1 MKLFIAEKP
10 ELGRAI
16 AEGLD
21 GNYKSGEGYIQK
33 GDNIVTWAFGHILE
47 LAKPEEYDEKYK
59 LWKLEDLP
67 LPIKE
72 FKYLPKKESK
82 KQLKIICDLIHSD
95 KITSIVNCGDAD
107 DEGQILVDEI
117 IQYSKTSKPVFRV
130 LINDLTPKAVKEEIA
145 KIKPNA
151 DFKGMSERGFARSQ
165 ADWIVGI
172 NLTRAYT
179 IMARKNGYE
188 GILSVGRVQ
197 TPILALI
204 VNRDKEF
211 ENFKSI
217 NYYSLL
223 GDFNINNNTIKARL
237 KTEDKILDENLA
249 KEIKESC
256 ENQNAKINLK
266 IENKKEYPPLPYNLL
281 VLQAECAKLFGFSP
295 DKTLEIT
302 QILREKHKAITYNR
316 SDCQYLPET
325 MFEQAPNILNI
336 IKENLNSNDEI
347 QALID
352 SSDLTIKSKAF
363 NDANISAHYGIIPT
377 QNKISS
383 QLTQDE
389 LVVYNLIAKR
399 FIIQFFHPREYQ
411 TTTINLEVNQRI
423 FTATQNK
430 TTKSGFR
437 SLWQNIDSEEEQ
449 ENNENDINDLSI
461 LKNGDIA
468 KCSLIQIEKKQTK
481 PRPYYT
487 MTTLLKDLNSVAKY
501 VSDER
506 IKKLL
511 IEKDKDKK
519 GESGGIGTPATRSNH
534 IKTLIEREYIE
545 VSKDKKQI
553 IKSTKKGR
561 DLIKLSPKSLITP
574 DMTALW
580 FEQQKMIEISE
591 LRREQFLEEITKEV
605 ISEIQRIDKNQ
616 EFKIL
621 DNENKP
627 KIQCPQ
633 CNKGFLTKRKG
644 KYGNFWGCS
653 EFKQGCKAIYPDNK
667 GTPNF
672 ETKQASND
680 TTHKCPQCNKG
691 FLQRIKSK
699 NGNSWW
705 WGCSEFKQGCKAIY
719 PDNKGTPNFETKQAS
734 NDTTHKCPQCNKGF
748 LQRIKSKN
756 GNSWWWGCSEFK
768 QGCKAM
774 YYDDNGKP
782 KIINV

>member
-1 MKLFIAEKP
+1 MRLFIAEKP

-21 GNYKSGEGYIQK
+21 GNYKNGEGHIQK
-33 GDNIVTWAFGHILE
+33 GNNIVTWAFGHILE

-82 KQLKIICDLIHSD
+82 KQLKIICDLIHND

-188 GILSVGRVQ
+188 GVLSVGRVQ
-197 TPILALI
+197 TPILSLI

-217 NYYSLL
+217 DYYSLL

-302 QILREKHKAITYNR
+302 QNLREKHKAITYNR

-347 QALID
+347 QALIA

-633 CNKGFLTKRKG
+633 CNKGFL
-644 KYGNFWGCS
+644 
-653 EFKQGCKAIYPDNK
+653 
-667 GTPNF
+667 
-672 ETKQASND
+672 
-680 TTHKCPQCNKG
+680 
-691 FLQRIKSK
+691 
-699 NGNSWW
+699 
-705 WGCSEFKQGCKAIY
+705 
-719 PDNKGTPNFETKQAS
+719 
-734 NDTTHKCPQCNKGF
+734 
-748 LQRIKSKN
+748 QRIKSKN

>member
-145 KIKPNA
+145 KINPNA

-347 QALID
+347 QALIA

-705 WGCSEFKQGCKAIY
+705 WGCSEFKQGCKA
-719 PDNKGTPNFETKQAS
+719 
-734 NDTTHKCPQCNKGF
+734 
-748 LQRIKSKN
+748 
-756 GNSWWWGCSEFK
+756 
-768 QGCKAM
+768 M

>member
-347 QALID
+347 QALIA

-553 IKSTKKGR
+553 IKSTKK
-561 DLIKLSPKSLITP
+561 
-574 DMTALW
+574 
-580 FEQQKMIEISE
+580 
-591 LRREQFLEEITKEV
+591 
-605 ISEIQRIDKNQ
+605 
-616 EFKIL
+616 
-621 DNENKP
+621 
-627 KIQCPQ
+627 
-633 CNKGFLTKRKG
+633 
-644 KYGNFWGCS
+644 
-653 EFKQGCKAIYPDNK
+653 
-667 GTPNF
+667 
-672 ETKQASND
+672 
-680 TTHKCPQCNKG
+680 
-691 FLQRIKSK
+691 
-699 NGNSWW
+699 
-705 WGCSEFKQGCKAIY
+705 
-719 PDNKGTPNFETKQAS
+719 
-734 NDTTHKCPQCNKGF
+734 
-748 LQRIKSKN
+748 
-756 GNSWWWGCSEFK
+756 
-768 QGCKAM
+768 
-774 YYDDNGKP
+774 
-782 KIINV
+782 

>member
-1 MKLFIAEKP
+1 MRLFIAEKP

-197 TPILALI
+197 TPILSLI

-347 QALID
+347 QALIA

-437 SLWQNIDSEEEQ
+437 SLWQNVDSEEEQ

-511 IEKDKDKK
+511 MEKDKDKK

-633 CNKGFLTKRKG
+633 CNKGFL
-644 KYGNFWGCS
+644 
-653 EFKQGCKAIYPDNK
+653 
-667 GTPNF
+667 
-672 ETKQASND
+672 
-680 TTHKCPQCNKG
+680 
-691 FLQRIKSK
+691 
-699 NGNSWW
+699 
-705 WGCSEFKQGCKAIY
+705 
-719 PDNKGTPNFETKQAS
+719 
-734 NDTTHKCPQCNKGF
+734 
-748 LQRIKSKN
+748 QRIKSKN

-774 YYDDNGKP
+774 YYDN
-782 KIINV
+782 NN

>member
-1 MKLFIAEKP
+1 MRLFIAEKP

-197 TPILALI
+197 TPILSLI

-347 QALID
+347 QALIA

-437 SLWQNIDSEEEQ
+437 SLWQNVDSEEEQ

-511 IEKDKDKK
+511 MEKDKDKK

-633 CNKGFLTKRKG
+633 CNKGFL
-644 KYGNFWGCS
+644 
-653 EFKQGCKAIYPDNK
+653 
-667 GTPNF
+667 
-672 ETKQASND
+672 
-680 TTHKCPQCNKG
+680 
-691 FLQRIKSK
+691 
-699 NGNSWW
+699 
-705 WGCSEFKQGCKAIY
+705 
-719 PDNKGTPNFETKQAS
+719 
-734 NDTTHKCPQCNKGF
+734 
-748 LQRIKSKN
+748 QRIKSKN

>member
-1 MKLFIAEKP
+1 MRLFIAEKP

-197 TPILALI
+197 TPILSLI
-204 VNRDKEF
+204 VNRDKKF

-347 QALID
+347 QALIA

-705 WGCSEFKQGCKAIY
+705 WGCSEFKQGCKA
-719 PDNKGTPNFETKQAS
+719 
-734 NDTTHKCPQCNKGF
+734 
-748 LQRIKSKN
+748 
-756 GNSWWWGCSEFK
+756 
-768 QGCKAM
+768 M
-774 YYDDNGKP
+774 YYD
-782 KIINV
+782 

>member
-1 MKLFIAEKP
+1 MRLFIAEKP
-10 ELGRAI
+10 ELGKAI

-302 QILREKHKAITYNR
+302 QNLREKHKAITYNR

-347 QALID
+347 QALIA

-621 DNENKP
+621 DNENKA

-653 EFKQGCKAIYPDNK
+653 EFKQGCKA
-667 GTPNF
+667 
-672 ETKQASND
+672 
-680 TTHKCPQCNKG
+680 
-691 FLQRIKSK
+691 
-699 NGNSWW
+699 
-705 WGCSEFKQGCKAIY
+705 
-719 PDNKGTPNFETKQAS
+719 
-734 NDTTHKCPQCNKGF
+734 
-748 LQRIKSKN
+748 
-756 GNSWWWGCSEFK
+756 
-768 QGCKAM
+768 M

>member
-1 MKLFIAEKP
+1 MRLFIAEKP

-117 IQYSKTSKPVFRV
+117 VQYSKTSKPVFRV

-188 GILSVGRVQ
+188 DVLSVGRVQ

-217 NYYSLL
+217 DYFSLL

-249 KEIKESC
+249 KEIKKSC

-302 QILREKHKAITYNR
+302 QNLREKHKAITYNR

-347 QALID
+347 QALIA

-411 TTTINLEVNQRI
+411 TNTINLEVNQRI

-437 SLWQNIDSEEEQ
+437 SLWQNVDSEEEQ

-468 KCSLIQIEKKQTK
+468 KCSLMQIEKKQTK

-705 WGCSEFKQGCKAIY
+705 WGCSEFKQGCKA
-719 PDNKGTPNFETKQAS
+719 
-734 NDTTHKCPQCNKGF
+734 
-748 LQRIKSKN
+748 
-756 GNSWWWGCSEFK
+756 
-768 QGCKAM
+768 M

-782 KIINV
+782 

>member
-1 MKLFIAEKP
+1 MRLFIAEKP

-197 TPILALI
+197 TPILSLI

-347 QALID
+347 QALIA

-437 SLWQNIDSEEEQ
+437 SLWQNVDSEEEQ

-511 IEKDKDKK
+511 MEKDKDKK

-545 VSKDKKQI
+545 VSKDKK
-553 IKSTKKGR
+553 
-561 DLIKLSPKSLITP
+561 
-574 DMTALW
+574 
-580 FEQQKMIEISE
+580 
-591 LRREQFLEEITKEV
+591 
-605 ISEIQRIDKNQ
+605 
-616 EFKIL
+616 
-621 DNENKP
+621 
-627 KIQCPQ
+627 
-633 CNKGFLTKRKG
+633 
-644 KYGNFWGCS
+644 
-653 EFKQGCKAIYPDNK
+653 
-667 GTPNF
+667 
-672 ETKQASND
+672 
-680 TTHKCPQCNKG
+680 
-691 FLQRIKSK
+691 
-699 NGNSWW
+699 
-705 WGCSEFKQGCKAIY
+705 
-719 PDNKGTPNFETKQAS
+719 
-734 NDTTHKCPQCNKGF
+734 
-748 LQRIKSKN
+748 
-756 GNSWWWGCSEFK
+756 
-768 QGCKAM
+768 
-774 YYDDNGKP
+774 
-782 KIINV
+782 

>member
-1 MKLFIAEKP
+1 MRLFIAEKP

-107 DEGQILVDEI
+107 DEGQILIDEI
-117 IQYSKTSKPVFRV
+117 VQYSKTSKPVFRV

-249 KEIKESC
+249 KEIKKSC

-302 QILREKHKAITYNR
+302 QNLREKHKAITYNR

-347 QALID
+347 QALIA

-705 WGCSEFKQGCKAIY
+705 WGCSEFKQGCKA
-719 PDNKGTPNFETKQAS
+719 
-734 NDTTHKCPQCNKGF
+734 
-748 LQRIKSKN
+748 
-756 GNSWWWGCSEFK
+756 
-768 QGCKAM
+768 M

>member
-1 MKLFIAEKP
+1 MRLFIAEKP
-10 ELGRAI
+10 ELGKAI

-302 QILREKHKAITYNR
+302 QNLREKHKAITYNR

-347 QALID
+347 QALIA

-621 DNENKP
+621 DN
-627 KIQCPQ
+627 
-633 CNKGFLTKRKG
+633 
-644 KYGNFWGCS
+644 
-653 EFKQGCKAIYPDNK
+653 
-667 GTPNF
+667 
-672 ETKQASND
+672 
-680 TTHKCPQCNKG
+680 
-691 FLQRIKSK
+691 
-699 NGNSWW
+699 
-705 WGCSEFKQGCKAIY
+705 
-719 PDNKGTPNFETKQAS
+719 
-734 NDTTHKCPQCNKGF
+734 
-748 LQRIKSKN
+748 
-756 GNSWWWGCSEFK
+756 
-768 QGCKAM
+768 
-774 YYDDNGKP
+774 
-782 KIINV
+782 

>member
-1 MKLFIAEKP
+1 MRLFIAEKP

-197 TPILALI
+197 TPILSLI

-347 QALID
+347 QALIA

-437 SLWQNIDSEEEQ
+437 SLWQNVDSEEEQ

-511 IEKDKDKK
+511 MEKDKDKK

-591 LRREQFLEEITKEV
+591 LRRGQFLEEITKEV

-633 CNKGFLTKRKG
+633 CNKGFL
-644 KYGNFWGCS
+644 
-653 EFKQGCKAIYPDNK
+653 
-667 GTPNF
+667 
-672 ETKQASND
+672 
-680 TTHKCPQCNKG
+680 
-691 FLQRIKSK
+691 
-699 NGNSWW
+699 
-705 WGCSEFKQGCKAIY
+705 
-719 PDNKGTPNFETKQAS
+719 
-734 NDTTHKCPQCNKGF
+734 
-748 LQRIKSKN
+748 QRIKSKN

-774 YYDDNGKP
+774 YYDNNRKP

>member
-1 MKLFIAEKP
+1 MRLFIAEKP

-82 KQLKIICDLIHSD
+82 KQLKIICNLIHSD

-188 GILSVGRVQ
+188 GVLSVGRVQ
-197 TPILALI
+197 TPILSLI

-217 NYYSLL
+217 DYYSLL

-302 QILREKHKAITYNR
+302 QNLREKHKAITYNR

-347 QALID
+347 QALIA

-411 TTTINLEVNQRI
+411 TNTINLEVNQRI

-437 SLWQNIDSEEEQ
+437 SLWQNVDSEEEQ

-481 PRPYYT
+481 PHPYYT

-511 IEKDKDKK
+511 MEKDKDKK

-653 EFKQGCKAIYPDNK
+653 EYM
-667 GTPNF
+667 
-672 ETKQASND
+672 E
-680 TTHKCPQCNKG
+680 
-691 FLQRIKSK
+691 
-699 NGNSWW
+699 
-705 WGCSEFKQGCKAIY
+705 GCKAIY

-774 YYDDNGKP
+774 YYDNNNGKP

>member
-347 QALID
+347 QALIA

-633 CNKGFLTKRKG
+633 CNKGFL
-644 KYGNFWGCS
+644 
-653 EFKQGCKAIYPDNK
+653 
-667 GTPNF
+667 
-672 ETKQASND
+672 
-680 TTHKCPQCNKG
+680 
-691 FLQRIKSK
+691 
-699 NGNSWW
+699 
-705 WGCSEFKQGCKAIY
+705 
-719 PDNKGTPNFETKQAS
+719 
-734 NDTTHKCPQCNKGF
+734 
-748 LQRIKSKN
+748 QRIKSKN

-782 KIINV
+782 

>member
-1 MKLFIAEKP
+1 MRLFIAEKP

-95 KITSIVNCGDAD
+95 KIISIVNCGDAD

-197 TPILALI
+197 TPILSLI

-347 QALID
+347 QALIA

-437 SLWQNIDSEEEQ
+437 SLWQNVDSEEEQ

-511 IEKDKDKK
+511 MEKDKDKK

-633 CNKGFLTKRKG
+633 CNKGFL
-644 KYGNFWGCS
+644 
-653 EFKQGCKAIYPDNK
+653 
-667 GTPNF
+667 
-672 ETKQASND
+672 
-680 TTHKCPQCNKG
+680 
-691 FLQRIKSK
+691 
-699 NGNSWW
+699 
-705 WGCSEFKQGCKAIY
+705 
-719 PDNKGTPNFETKQAS
+719 
-734 NDTTHKCPQCNKGF
+734 
-748 LQRIKSKN
+748 QRIKSKN

-774 YYDDNGKP
+774 YYDNNNGKP

>member
-1 MKLFIAEKP
+1 MRLFIAEKP

-188 GILSVGRVQ
+188 GVLSVGRVQ
-197 TPILALI
+197 TPILSLI

-217 NYYSLL
+217 DYYSLL

-302 QILREKHKAITYNR
+302 QNLREKHKAITYNR

-347 QALID
+347 QALIA

-437 SLWQNIDSEEEQ
+437 SLWQNVDSEEEQ

-633 CNKGFLTKRKG
+633 CNKGFL
-644 KYGNFWGCS
+644 
-653 EFKQGCKAIYPDNK
+653 
-667 GTPNF
+667 
-672 ETKQASND
+672 
-680 TTHKCPQCNKG
+680 
-691 FLQRIKSK
+691 
-699 NGNSWW
+699 
-705 WGCSEFKQGCKAIY
+705 
-719 PDNKGTPNFETKQAS
+719 
-734 NDTTHKCPQCNKGF
+734 
-748 LQRIKSKN
+748 QRIKSKN

>member
-1 MKLFIAEKP
+1 MRLFIAEKP

-117 IQYSKTSKPVFRV
+117 VQYSKTSKPVFRV

-188 GILSVGRVQ
+188 GVLSVGRVQ
-197 TPILALI
+197 TPILSLI

-217 NYYSLL
+217 DYYSLL

-249 KEIKESC
+249 KEIKKSC

-302 QILREKHKAITYNR
+302 QNLREKHKAITYNR

-347 QALID
+347 QALIA

-437 SLWQNIDSEEEQ
+437 SLWQNVDSEEEQ

-468 KCSLIQIEKKQTK
+468 KCSLIEIEKKQTK

-511 IEKDKDKK
+511 MEKDKDKK

-653 EFKQGCKAIYPDNK
+653 EYM
-667 GTPNF
+667 
-672 ETKQASND
+672 E
-680 TTHKCPQCNKG
+680 
-691 FLQRIKSK
+691 
-699 NGNSWW
+699 
-705 WGCSEFKQGCKAIY
+705 GCKAIY

>member
-1 MKLFIAEKP
+1 MRLFIAEKP

-117 IQYSKTSKPVFRV
+117 VQYSKTSKPVFRV

-188 GILSVGRVQ
+188 GVLSVGRVQ
-197 TPILALI
+197 TPILSLI

-217 NYYSLL
+217 DYYSLL

-302 QILREKHKAITYNR
+302 QNLREKHKAITYNR

-347 QALID
+347 QALIA

-411 TTTINLEVNQRI
+411 TNTINLEVNQRI
-423 FTATQNK
+423 FTATRNK

-437 SLWQNIDSEEEQ
+437 SLWQNVDSEEEQ

-511 IEKDKDKK
+511 MEKDKDKK

-653 EFKQGCKAIYPDNK
+653 EYM
-667 GTPNF
+667 
-672 ETKQASND
+672 E
-680 TTHKCPQCNKG
+680 
-691 FLQRIKSK
+691 
-699 NGNSWW
+699 
-705 WGCSEFKQGCKAIY
+705 GCKAIY

>member
-1 MKLFIAEKP
+1 MRLFIAEKP
-10 ELGRAI
+10 ELGKAI

-302 QILREKHKAITYNR
+302 QNLREKHKAITYNR

-347 QALID
+347 QALIA

-545 VSKDKKQI
+545 VSK
-553 IKSTKKGR
+553 
-561 DLIKLSPKSLITP
+561 
-574 DMTALW
+574 
-580 FEQQKMIEISE
+580 
-591 LRREQFLEEITKEV
+591 
-605 ISEIQRIDKNQ
+605 
-616 EFKIL
+616 
-621 DNENKP
+621 
-627 KIQCPQ
+627 
-633 CNKGFLTKRKG
+633 
-644 KYGNFWGCS
+644 
-653 EFKQGCKAIYPDNK
+653 
-667 GTPNF
+667 
-672 ETKQASND
+672 
-680 TTHKCPQCNKG
+680 
-691 FLQRIKSK
+691 
-699 NGNSWW
+699 
-705 WGCSEFKQGCKAIY
+705 
-719 PDNKGTPNFETKQAS
+719 
-734 NDTTHKCPQCNKGF
+734 
-748 LQRIKSKN
+748 
-756 GNSWWWGCSEFK
+756 
-768 QGCKAM
+768 
-774 YYDDNGKP
+774 
-782 KIINV
+782 

>member
-1 MKLFIAEKP
+1 MRLFIAEKP
-10 ELGRAI
+10 ELGKAI

-302 QILREKHKAITYNR
+302 QNLREKHKAITYNR

-336 IKENLNSNDEI
+336 IKENLNFNDEI
-347 QALID
+347 QALIA

-633 CNKGFLTKRKG
+633 CNKGFL
-644 KYGNFWGCS
+644 
-653 EFKQGCKAIYPDNK
+653 
-667 GTPNF
+667 
-672 ETKQASND
+672 
-680 TTHKCPQCNKG
+680 
-691 FLQRIKSK
+691 
-699 NGNSWW
+699 
-705 WGCSEFKQGCKAIY
+705 
-719 PDNKGTPNFETKQAS
+719 
-734 NDTTHKCPQCNKGF
+734 
-748 LQRIKSKN
+748 QRIKSKN

>member
-1 MKLFIAEKP
+1 MRLFIAEKP

-347 QALID
+347 QALIA

-437 SLWQNIDSEEEQ
+437 SLWQNVDSEEEQ

-511 IEKDKDKK
+511 MEKDKDKK

-633 CNKGFLTKRKG
+633 CNKGFL
-644 KYGNFWGCS
+644 
-653 EFKQGCKAIYPDNK
+653 
-667 GTPNF
+667 
-672 ETKQASND
+672 
-680 TTHKCPQCNKG
+680 
-691 FLQRIKSK
+691 
-699 NGNSWW
+699 
-705 WGCSEFKQGCKAIY
+705 
-719 PDNKGTPNFETKQAS
+719 
-734 NDTTHKCPQCNKGF
+734 
-748 LQRIKSKN
+748 QRIKSKN

-774 YYDDNGKP
+774 YYD
-782 KIINV
+782 

>member
-1 MKLFIAEKP
+1 MRLFIAEKP

-197 TPILALI
+197 TPILSLI

-347 QALID
+347 QALIA

-437 SLWQNIDSEEEQ
+437 SLWQNVDSEEEQ

-511 IEKDKDKK
+511 MEKDKDKK

-633 CNKGFLTKRKG
+633 CNKGFL
-644 KYGNFWGCS
+644 
-653 EFKQGCKAIYPDNK
+653 
-667 GTPNF
+667 
-672 ETKQASND
+672 
-680 TTHKCPQCNKG
+680 
-691 FLQRIKSK
+691 
-699 NGNSWW
+699 
-705 WGCSEFKQGCKAIY
+705 
-719 PDNKGTPNFETKQAS
+719 
-734 NDTTHKCPQCNKGF
+734 
-748 LQRIKSKN
+748 QRIKSKN

-774 YYDDNGKP
+774 YYDD
-782 KIINV
+782 

>member
-1 MKLFIAEKP
+1 MRLFIAEKP

-197 TPILALI
+197 TPILSLI

-347 QALID
+347 QALIA

-437 SLWQNIDSEEEQ
+437 SLWQNVDSEEEQ

-511 IEKDKDKK
+511 MEKDKDKK

-633 CNKGFLTKRKG
+633 CNKGFL
-644 KYGNFWGCS
+644 
-653 EFKQGCKAIYPDNK
+653 
-667 GTPNF
+667 
-672 ETKQASND
+672 
-680 TTHKCPQCNKG
+680 
-691 FLQRIKSK
+691 
-699 NGNSWW
+699 
-705 WGCSEFKQGCKAIY
+705 
-719 PDNKGTPNFETKQAS
+719 
-734 NDTTHKCPQCNKGF
+734 
-748 LQRIKSKN
+748 QRIKSKN

-774 YYDDNGKP
+774 YY
-782 KIINV
+782 

>member
-1 MKLFIAEKP
+1 MRLFIAEKP

-188 GILSVGRVQ
+188 GVLSVGRVQ

-302 QILREKHKAITYNR
+302 QNLREKHKAITYNR

-347 QALID
+347 QALIA

-633 CNKGFLTKRKG
+633 CNKGFL
-644 KYGNFWGCS
+644 
-653 EFKQGCKAIYPDNK
+653 
-667 GTPNF
+667 
-672 ETKQASND
+672 
-680 TTHKCPQCNKG
+680 
-691 FLQRIKSK
+691 
-699 NGNSWW
+699 
-705 WGCSEFKQGCKAIY
+705 
-719 PDNKGTPNFETKQAS
+719 
-734 NDTTHKCPQCNKGF
+734 
-748 LQRIKSKN
+748 QRIKSKN

>member
-1 MKLFIAEKP
+1 MRLFIAEKP

-33 GDNIVTWAFGHILE
+33 GDNIITWAFGHILE

-145 KIKPNA
+145 KIKSNA

-188 GILSVGRVQ
+188 GVLSVGRVQ

-217 NYYSLL
+217 DYFSLL

-249 KEIKESC
+249 KEIKKSC

-302 QILREKHKAITYNR
+302 QNLREKHKAITYNR

-347 QALID
+347 QALIA

-437 SLWQNIDSEEEQ
+437 SLWQNVDSEEEQ

-468 KCSLIQIEKKQTK
+468 KCSLIEIEKKQTK

-511 IEKDKDKK
+511 MEKDKDKK

-653 EFKQGCKAIYPDNK
+653 EYMEGCKAIYPDNK

-672 ETKQASND
+672 ETKQAS
-680 TTHKCPQCNKG
+680 K
-691 FLQRIKSK
+691 QR
-699 NGNSWW
+699 
-705 WGCSEFKQGCKAIY
+705 
-719 PDNKGTPNFETKQAS
+719 
-734 NDTTHKCPQCNKGF
+734 
-748 LQRIKSKN
+748 
-756 GNSWWWGCSEFK
+756 
-768 QGCKAM
+768 
-774 YYDDNGKP
+774 YYS
-782 KIINV
+782 

>member
-1 MKLFIAEKP
+1 MRLFIAEKP

-107 DEGQILVDEI
+107 DEGQILIDEI
-117 IQYSKTSKPVFRV
+117 VQYSKTSKPVFRV

-249 KEIKESC
+249 KEIKKSC

-302 QILREKHKAITYNR
+302 QNLREKHKAITYNR

-347 QALID
+347 QALIA

-705 WGCSEFKQGCKAIY
+705 WGCSEFKQGCKA
-719 PDNKGTPNFETKQAS
+719 
-734 NDTTHKCPQCNKGF
+734 
-748 LQRIKSKN
+748 
-756 GNSWWWGCSEFK
+756 
-768 QGCKAM
+768 M
-774 YYDDNGKP
+774 YYDD
-782 KIINV
+782 

>member
-1 MKLFIAEKP
+1 MRLFIAEKP

-117 IQYSKTSKPVFRV
+117 VQYSKTSKPVFRV

-188 GILSVGRVQ
+188 GVLSVGRVQ

-217 NYYSLL
+217 DYFSLL

-302 QILREKHKAITYNR
+302 QNLREKHKAITYNR

-347 QALID
+347 QALIA

-411 TTTINLEVNQRI
+411 TNTINLEVNQRI

-545 VSKDKKQI
+545 VSKDKKTNYQI
-553 IKSTKKGR
+553 
-561 DLIKLSPKSLITP
+561 
-574 DMTALW
+574 
-580 FEQQKMIEISE
+580 
-591 LRREQFLEEITKEV
+591 
-605 ISEIQRIDKNQ
+605 
-616 EFKIL
+616 
-621 DNENKP
+621 
-627 KIQCPQ
+627 
-633 CNKGFLTKRKG
+633 
-644 KYGNFWGCS
+644 
-653 EFKQGCKAIYPDNK
+653 
-667 GTPNF
+667 
-672 ETKQASND
+672 
-680 TTHKCPQCNKG
+680 H
-691 FLQRIKSK
+691 
-699 NGNSWW
+699 
-705 WGCSEFKQGCKAIY
+705 
-719 PDNKGTPNFETKQAS
+719 
-734 NDTTHKCPQCNKGF
+734 
-748 LQRIKSKN
+748 
-756 GNSWWWGCSEFK
+756 
-768 QGCKAM
+768 
-774 YYDDNGKP
+774 
-782 KIINV
+782 

>member
-1 MKLFIAEKP
+1 MRLFIAEKP
-10 ELGRAI
+10 ELGKAI

-217 NYYSLL
+217 DYFSLL

-302 QILREKHKAITYNR
+302 QNLREKHKAITYNR

-347 QALID
+347 QALIA

-437 SLWQNIDSEEEQ
+437 SLWQNVDSEEEQ

-511 IEKDKDKK
+511 MEKDKDKK

-633 CNKGFLTKRKG
+633 CNKGFL
-644 KYGNFWGCS
+644 
-653 EFKQGCKAIYPDNK
+653 
-667 GTPNF
+667 
-672 ETKQASND
+672 
-680 TTHKCPQCNKG
+680 
-691 FLQRIKSK
+691 
-699 NGNSWW
+699 
-705 WGCSEFKQGCKAIY
+705 
-719 PDNKGTPNFETKQAS
+719 
-734 NDTTHKCPQCNKGF
+734 
-748 LQRIKSKN
+748 QRIKSKN

>member
-1 MKLFIAEKP
+1 MRLFIAEKP

-145 KIKPNA
+145 KIKSNA

-188 GILSVGRVQ
+188 GVLSVGRVQ

-217 NYYSLL
+217 DYFSLL

-249 KEIKESC
+249 KEIKKSC

-302 QILREKHKAITYNR
+302 QNLREKHKAITYNR

-347 QALID
+347 QALIA

-437 SLWQNIDSEEEQ
+437 SLWQNVDSEEEQ

-511 IEKDKDKK
+511 MEKDKDKK

-633 CNKGFLTKRKG
+633 CNKGFLIKRKG

-653 EFKQGCKAIYPDNK
+653 EYMEGCKAIYPDNK
-667 GTPNF
+667 GTP
-672 ETKQASND
+672 S
-680 TTHKCPQCNKG
+680 
-691 FLQRIKSK
+691 
-699 NGNSWW
+699 
-705 WGCSEFKQGCKAIY
+705 
-719 PDNKGTPNFETKQAS
+719 FETKQAS

-774 YYDDNGKP
+774 YYDDNDNGKP

>member
-1 MKLFIAEKP
+1 MRLFIAEKP

-179 IMARKNGYE
+179 IMARKNGYD
-188 GILSVGRVQ
+188 GVLSVGRVQ
-197 TPILALI
+197 TPILSLI

-217 NYYSLL
+217 DYYSLL

-237 KTEDKILDENLA
+237 KTEDKILNENLA

-302 QILREKHKAITYNR
+302 QNLREKHKAITYNR

-325 MFEQAPNILNI
+325 MFKQAPNILNI

-347 QALID
+347 QALIA

-411 TTTINLEVNQRI
+411 TSTINLEVNQRI

-437 SLWQNIDSEEEQ
+437 SLWQNVDSEEEQ

-511 IEKDKDKK
+511 MEKDKDKK

-633 CNKGFLTKRKG
+633 CNKGFL
-644 KYGNFWGCS
+644 
-653 EFKQGCKAIYPDNK
+653 
-667 GTPNF
+667 
-672 ETKQASND
+672 
-680 TTHKCPQCNKG
+680 
-691 FLQRIKSK
+691 
-699 NGNSWW
+699 
-705 WGCSEFKQGCKAIY
+705 
-719 PDNKGTPNFETKQAS
+719 
-734 NDTTHKCPQCNKGF
+734 
-748 LQRIKSKN
+748 QRIKSKN

>member
-1 MKLFIAEKP
+1 MRLFIAEKP

-347 QALID
+347 QALIA

-437 SLWQNIDSEEEQ
+437 SLWQNVDSEEEQ

-511 IEKDKDKK
+511 MEKDKDKK

-633 CNKGFLTKRKG
+633 CNKGFL
-644 KYGNFWGCS
+644 
-653 EFKQGCKAIYPDNK
+653 
-667 GTPNF
+667 
-672 ETKQASND
+672 
-680 TTHKCPQCNKG
+680 
-691 FLQRIKSK
+691 
-699 NGNSWW
+699 
-705 WGCSEFKQGCKAIY
+705 
-719 PDNKGTPNFETKQAS
+719 
-734 NDTTHKCPQCNKGF
+734 
-748 LQRIKSKN
+748 QRIKSKN

-774 YYDDNGKP
+774 YYDNNNGKP

>member
-347 QALID
+347 QALIA

-633 CNKGFLTKRKG
+633 CN
-644 KYGNFWGCS
+644 
-653 EFKQGCKAIYPDNK
+653 
-667 GTPNF
+667 
-672 ETKQASND
+672 
-680 TTHKCPQCNKG
+680 
-691 FLQRIKSK
+691 
-699 NGNSWW
+699 
-705 WGCSEFKQGCKAIY
+705 
-719 PDNKGTPNFETKQAS
+719 
-734 NDTTHKCPQCNKGF
+734 
-748 LQRIKSKN
+748 
-756 GNSWWWGCSEFK
+756 
-768 QGCKAM
+768 
-774 YYDDNGKP
+774 
-782 KIINV
+782 

>member
-1 MKLFIAEKP
+1 
-10 ELGRAI
+10 
-16 AEGLD
+16 
-21 GNYKSGEGYIQK
+21 
-33 GDNIVTWAFGHILE
+33 
-47 LAKPEEYDEKYK
+47 
-59 LWKLEDLP
+59 
-67 LPIKE
+67 
-72 FKYLPKKESK
+72 
-82 KQLKIICDLIHSD
+82 
-95 KITSIVNCGDAD
+95 
-107 DEGQILVDEI
+107 
-117 IQYSKTSKPVFRV
+117 
-130 LINDLTPKAVKEEIA
+130 DLTPKAVKEEIA

-197 TPILALI
+197 TPILSLI

-347 QALID
+347 QALIA

-437 SLWQNIDSEEEQ
+437 SLWQNVDSEEEQ

-511 IEKDKDKK
+511 MEKDKDKK

-633 CNKGFLTKRKG
+633 CNKGFL
-644 KYGNFWGCS
+644 
-653 EFKQGCKAIYPDNK
+653 
-667 GTPNF
+667 
-672 ETKQASND
+672 
-680 TTHKCPQCNKG
+680 
-691 FLQRIKSK
+691 
-699 NGNSWW
+699 
-705 WGCSEFKQGCKAIY
+705 
-719 PDNKGTPNFETKQAS
+719 
-734 NDTTHKCPQCNKGF
+734 
-748 LQRIKSKN
+748 QRIKSKN

-774 YYDDNGKP
+774 YYDNNNGKP

>member
-1 MKLFIAEKP
+1 MRLFIAEKP
-10 ELGRAI
+10 ELGKAI

-130 LINDLTPKAVKEEIA
+130 LINDLTPKTVKEEIA

-302 QILREKHKAITYNR
+302 QNLREKHKAITYNR

-347 QALID
+347 QALIA

-633 CNKGFLTKRKG
+633 CNKGFL
-644 KYGNFWGCS
+644 
-653 EFKQGCKAIYPDNK
+653 
-667 GTPNF
+667 
-672 ETKQASND
+672 
-680 TTHKCPQCNKG
+680 
-691 FLQRIKSK
+691 
-699 NGNSWW
+699 
-705 WGCSEFKQGCKAIY
+705 
-719 PDNKGTPNFETKQAS
+719 
-734 NDTTHKCPQCNKGF
+734 
-748 LQRIKSKN
+748 QRIKSKN

>member
-1 MKLFIAEKP
+1 MRLFIAEKP

-59 LWKLEDLP
+59 LWKFEDLP

-117 IQYSKTSKPVFRV
+117 VQYSKTSKPVFRV

-188 GILSVGRVQ
+188 GVLSVGRVQ

-217 NYYSLL
+217 DYFSLL

-249 KEIKESC
+249 KEIKKSC

-302 QILREKHKAITYNR
+302 QNLREKHKAITYNR

-347 QALID
+347 QALIA

-411 TTTINLEVNQRI
+411 TNTINLEVNQRI

-437 SLWQNIDSEEEQ
+437 SLWQNVDSEEEQ

-511 IEKDKDKK
+511 MEKDKDKK

-705 WGCSEFKQGCKAIY
+705 WGCSEFKQGCKA
-719 PDNKGTPNFETKQAS
+719 
-734 NDTTHKCPQCNKGF
+734 
-748 LQRIKSKN
+748 
-756 GNSWWWGCSEFK
+756 
-768 QGCKAM
+768 M

>member
-1 MKLFIAEKP
+1 MRLFIAEKP
-10 ELGRAI
+10 ELGKAI

-302 QILREKHKAITYNR
+302 QNLREKHKAITYNR

-347 QALID
+347 QALIA

-423 FTATQNK
+423 FTATQN
-430 TTKSGFR
+430 
-437 SLWQNIDSEEEQ
+437 
-449 ENNENDINDLSI
+449 
-461 LKNGDIA
+461 
-468 KCSLIQIEKKQTK
+468 
-481 PRPYYT
+481 
-487 MTTLLKDLNSVAKY
+487 
-501 VSDER
+501 
-506 IKKLL
+506 
-511 IEKDKDKK
+511 
-519 GESGGIGTPATRSNH
+519 
-534 IKTLIEREYIE
+534 
-545 VSKDKKQI
+545 
-553 IKSTKKGR
+553 
-561 DLIKLSPKSLITP
+561 
-574 DMTALW
+574 
-580 FEQQKMIEISE
+580 
-591 LRREQFLEEITKEV
+591 
-605 ISEIQRIDKNQ
+605 
-616 EFKIL
+616 
-621 DNENKP
+621 
-627 KIQCPQ
+627 
-633 CNKGFLTKRKG
+633 
-644 KYGNFWGCS
+644 
-653 EFKQGCKAIYPDNK
+653 
-667 GTPNF
+667 
-672 ETKQASND
+672 
-680 TTHKCPQCNKG
+680 
-691 FLQRIKSK
+691 
-699 NGNSWW
+699 
-705 WGCSEFKQGCKAIY
+705 
-719 PDNKGTPNFETKQAS
+719 
-734 NDTTHKCPQCNKGF
+734 
-748 LQRIKSKN
+748 
-756 GNSWWWGCSEFK
+756 
-768 QGCKAM
+768 
-774 YYDDNGKP
+774 
-782 KIINV
+782 

>member
-1 MKLFIAEKP
+1 MRLFIAEKP

-580 FEQQKMIEISE
+580 FEQQKMI
-591 LRREQFLEEITKEV
+591 
-605 ISEIQRIDKNQ
+605 
-616 EFKIL
+616 
-621 DNENKP
+621 
-627 KIQCPQ
+627 
-633 CNKGFLTKRKG
+633 
-644 KYGNFWGCS
+644 
-653 EFKQGCKAIYPDNK
+653 
-667 GTPNF
+667 
-672 ETKQASND
+672 
-680 TTHKCPQCNKG
+680 
-691 FLQRIKSK
+691 
-699 NGNSWW
+699 
-705 WGCSEFKQGCKAIY
+705 
-719 PDNKGTPNFETKQAS
+719 
-734 NDTTHKCPQCNKGF
+734 
-748 LQRIKSKN
+748 
-756 GNSWWWGCSEFK
+756 
-768 QGCKAM
+768 
-774 YYDDNGKP
+774 
-782 KIINV
+782 

>member
-1 MKLFIAEKP
+1 
-10 ELGRAI
+10 
-16 AEGLD
+16 
-21 GNYKSGEGYIQK
+21 
-33 GDNIVTWAFGHILE
+33 
-47 LAKPEEYDEKYK
+47 AKPEEYDEKYK

-197 TPILALI
+197 TPILSLI

-347 QALID
+347 QALIA

-437 SLWQNIDSEEEQ
+437 SLWQNVDSEEEQ

-511 IEKDKDKK
+511 MEKDKDKK

-633 CNKGFLTKRKG
+633 CNKGFL
-644 KYGNFWGCS
+644 
-653 EFKQGCKAIYPDNK
+653 
-667 GTPNF
+667 
-672 ETKQASND
+672 
-680 TTHKCPQCNKG
+680 
-691 FLQRIKSK
+691 
-699 NGNSWW
+699 
-705 WGCSEFKQGCKAIY
+705 
-719 PDNKGTPNFETKQAS
+719 
-734 NDTTHKCPQCNKGF
+734 
-748 LQRIKSKN
+748 QRIKSKN

-774 YYDDNGKP
+774 YYDNNRKP

>member
-197 TPILALI
+197 TPILSLI

-347 QALID
+347 QALIA

-437 SLWQNIDSEEEQ
+437 SLWQNVDSEEEQ

-511 IEKDKDKK
+511 MEKDKDKK

-633 CNKGFLTKRKG
+633 CNKGFL
-644 KYGNFWGCS
+644 
-653 EFKQGCKAIYPDNK
+653 
-667 GTPNF
+667 
-672 ETKQASND
+672 
-680 TTHKCPQCNKG
+680 
-691 FLQRIKSK
+691 
-699 NGNSWW
+699 
-705 WGCSEFKQGCKAIY
+705 
-719 PDNKGTPNFETKQAS
+719 
-734 NDTTHKCPQCNKGF
+734 
-748 LQRIKSKN
+748 QRIKSKN

-774 YYDDNGKP
+774 YYDNNRKP